1 MHLLAALVLSAQ
13 VQLTAELALY
23 EFWRPPDLTSVSG
36 VLAVP
41 LAALTFVPDPTGQ
54 TRTATYRIGVEFHD
68 ATGTVLHRTAWS
80 ERVSAGAGA
89 LPPGAQAVASLDFN
103 LHPGRY
109 DILVTV
115 TDSVSGASTRV
126 SRTIETTGERPLAGD
141 LILATALRRLE
152 AGEAPPQ
159 GHLVRSGLAISPN
172 LGGIITGDHATISLF
187 TEVYP
192 PAGRTDTAVVNV
204 VLRGLQ
210 GDFRQ
215 ENVLARRVYPAAG
228 GIETATLSLEGV
240 PPGQYAVGLRIEY
253 ADTVV
258 SLESGVTVPARR
270 PVVAAFRL
278 FDDAAEGDLDSI
290 FRISSYLASS
300 QEQHTYPTLSAEGKR
315 RFLELFWARRDIVPG
330 APNEAYDEYRSRVA
344 YANRE
349 FGTRTQP
356 GWTTARGRIH
366 ITYGPPAERYTR
378 PVTGR
383 AGHDRPFE
391 IWKYTGGRGD
401 KYVFYDE
408 AGFNN
413 FQLVYTSNPNEPT
426 MPGWQALFDA
436 ETIELIRDF

>member
-1 MHLLAALVLSAQ
+1 MHLLAALVLAAQ

-23 EFWRPPDLTSVSG
+23 RFWRPPDVTSVSG

-41 LAALTFVPDPTGQ
+41 LAALTFVPDSTGQ

-68 ATGTVLHRTAWS
+68 ANGTVLHRSAWS
-80 ERVSAGAGA
+80 EHVTTGAGA
-89 LPPGAQAVASLDFN
+89 LPPGAQGVATLDFN

-109 DILVTV
+109 AILVTV

-126 SRTIETTGERPLAGD
+126 SRTLETTGQRPPAGD
-141 LILATALRRLE
+141 LILATALRRLA
-152 AGEAPPQ
+152 AGEAAPQ
-159 GHLVRSGLAISPN
+159 GHLQRSGLAISPN
-172 LGGIITGDHATISLF
+172 LGGIVAGERSTISLF

-192 PAGRTDTAVVNV
+192 PAGRADTAVVKV
-204 VLRGLQ
+204 VLRGL
-210 GDFRQ
+210 GGGFRQ
-215 ENVLARRVYPAAG
+215 ENVLARRVYPPAG

-253 ADTVV
+253 PDTVV

-270 PVVAAFRL
+270 PVNVAFRL
-278 FDDAAEGDLDSI
+278 FDDATEADLDSV
-290 FRISSYLASS
+290 FLVSSYLATS
-300 QEQHTYPTLSAEGKR
+300 QEQHTYPTLSVEGKR
-315 RFLELFWARRDIVPG
+315 RFLELFWARRDVVPG
-330 APNEAYDEYRSRVA
+330 APNEAYDEYRRRIA

-356 GWTTARGRIH
+356 GWATARGRIY

-391 IWKYTGGRGD
+391 IWKYAGGRGD

-408 AGFNN
+408 AGFSN
-413 FQLVYTSNPNEPT
+413 FQLVYTTNPNEPS

-436 ETIELIRDF
+436 ETIELVRNF